1 LHNSTANAPAVNDL
15 SLLATSARRSAE
27 KSNRSG
33 SIPRAAMM
41 ANQYS
46 RFWGKPA
53 SVNLY
58 LRRVR
63 LQARLPILLEQR
75 TFRSKPILDILSRSA
90 AAFDADLVSAQLD
103 LSTCGMALGSL
114 QCAFRWGVFSYL
126 GHDFLL

>member
-1 LHNSTANAPAVNDL
+1 LHNCTANAPAVNDL

-46 RFWGKPA
+46 RLWGKP
-53 SVNLY
+53 NLY

-90 AAFDADLVSAQLD
+90 SAFDADLVSAQLD

-114 QCAFRWGVFSYL
+114 QFAFRWGVFSYL